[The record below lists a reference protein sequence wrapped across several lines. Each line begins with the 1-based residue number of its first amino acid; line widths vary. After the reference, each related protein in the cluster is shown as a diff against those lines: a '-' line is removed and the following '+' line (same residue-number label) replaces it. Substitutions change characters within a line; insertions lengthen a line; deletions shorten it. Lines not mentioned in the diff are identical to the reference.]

1 MTRHS
6 VTQQLMSSGSF
17 PSSEGCSWRNYSP
30 RPPVW
35 VTDGKALPSPGEGW
49 STTPSIS
56 RAWGHLQILWVT
68 CAPPRPALH
77 MVQPLAIQALS
88 AGVGILRER
97 PQGLPPT
104 HLRRGLELFLQ
115 D

>member
-6 VTQQLMSSGSF
+6 VTQQLMSNGSF

-30 RPPVW
+30 RHPVW
-35 VTDGKALPSPGEGW
+35 VTDGKALPPPRVGCSAA
-49 STTPSIS
+49 PSIS
-56 RAWGHLQILWVT
+56 RASRDLQIFWVT
-68 CAPPRPALH
+68 CAPHLALH
-77 MVQPLAIQALS
+77 VVQPVVSQAVR
-88 AGVGILRER
+88 AGVGNRGER

-104 HLRRGLELFLQ
+104 HLCRDLELFLQ